1 MCSVHVCSAVTCHLH
16 FWQNNQ
22 DRLHATMVTNTKM
35 ESAQNAD
42 PGEEHSPVARA
53 GTQTRDLS
61 ITSPV
66 LHTTE
71 LPLLNTILQHT

>member
-1 MCSVHVCSAVTCHLH
+1 
-16 FWQNNQ
+16 
-22 DRLHATMVTNTKM
+22 MVTNTKM

-71 LPLLNTILQHT
+71 LPLLNTILQHTWRVPLGVVNGGPGELAGCGASDA